1 MRLLSG
7 RAPGVIPITALVA
20 LLSTTAACS
29 AILGDFSE
37 SQILDDGGTPPTPD
51 SSTPDTFVP
60 PPPDDGGGDTAP
72 PADGGVD
79 APKDGPIEVGPPGR
93 PGFALTGGGTVS
105 ASAGF
110 KVFAAV
116 GESPGG
122 NITAASPSYKIQSG
136 VIGAT
141 Q

>member
-1 MRLLSG
+1 MM
-7 RAPGVIPITALVA
+7 ALVA
-20 LLSTTAACS
+20 LLSTSAACS
-29 AILGDFSE
+29 AIFGDFSE
-37 SQILDDGGTPPTPD
+37 SQILDDGGLPPTPD
-51 SSTPDTFVP
+51 ASTIDNFVP
-60 PPPDDGGGDTAP
+60 PPTDDGGTDSEP
-72 PADGGVD
+72 PTDGGVD
-79 APKDGPIEVGPPGR
+79 APKDGPIEVGPPGK

-105 ASAGF
+105 ASANF

-122 NITAASPSYKIQSG
+122 NITAASPQYKMQSG